1 MDNNELILSLINN
14 IEDGN
19 MSDAEQD
26 YDLALSAK
34 VGDILASRRQEMT
47 NRIFNGEVEQDESEE
62 V

>member
-1 MDNNELILSLINN
+1 MDNNELVLSLINN

-19 MSDAEQD
+19 MSDAEHD

-34 VGDILASRRQEMT
+34 VGDVLAARRQEMT